1 MIGIKLTA
9 VPFTGG
15 APAVTALLGGHVTC
29 YMGST
34 VTLGSHIKPEGK
46 LRVLVSL
53 TAKRLPEF
61 PDVPTCG
68 EKGYDV
74 GDLGTFQLVAAKK
87 GVAKPIQDI
96 LVDGFKKTATD
107 PSVKTSLIKAGFL
120 ALEWGPEETEKKV
133 SREFNILRDVYKKLG
148 LEVK

>member
-34 VTLGSHIKPEGK
+34 VTLGSHIKPEGR

-53 TAKRLPEF
+53 TAKRLPDF

-87 GVAKPIQDI
+87 GTPKPILDI
-96 LVDGFKKTATD
+96 LVDGFRKTATD
-107 PSVKTSLIKAGFL
+107 PSVKTSLTKAGFL

-133 SREFNILRDVYKKLG
+133 TREFNILRDVHKKLG